1 MNQKEQQAHA
11 TKLEQLEAATTEAIE
26 AINEHLLLA
35 EGRIREQG
43 KSITAVASSEQQG
56 RDLFAKMIDDETQY
70 RKAQVREVEK
80 KMHREALK
88 SEAALY
94 DFMTHLSLWKR
105 LRWIFLGS
113 PYAIPPQIRKN
124 TDDRLQ
130 TARQEIIANRK
141 AYYGEKPR

>member
-56 RDLFAKMIDDETQY
+56 RDLFAKMIDEETQY
-70 RKAQVREVEK
+70 RKAHVRMIQNAIMEGIGK
-80 KMHREALK
+80 FTTGLTFRQR
-88 SEAALY
+88 
-94 DFMTHLSLWKR
+94 F
-105 LRWIFLGS
+105 RWLFLGRAF
-113 PYAIPPQIRKN
+113 PLPPAGGVAVAEPPVH
-124 TDDRLQ
+124 TS
-130 TARQEIIANRK
+130 
-141 AYYGEKPR
+141 YYGEKPR